1 MQAQHRGPRYKT
13 TKEGAMSIE
22 TYNDMLGKVMSDVI
36 NTGDELVFKTED
48 GKIHKFYHSQDCCES
63 VGIEDVCG
71 DLSDLIGSPL
81 LIAEEVDNMDVPEVQ
96 AESFTWTFYKFGTV
110 KGNVT
115 VRWLG
120 TSNGYYGEGVDYIQE

>member
-1 MQAQHRGPRYKT
+1 
-13 TKEGAMSIE
+13 MSIE
-22 TYNDMLGKVMSDVI
+22 IFEDMLGQVMSDVI
-36 NTGDELVFKTED
+36 NGGDELIFQTVEGKT
-48 GKIHKFYHSQDCCES
+48 HKFYHSQGCCES
-63 VGIEDVCG
+63 VTIEDVCG